1 MNREQLDELIRS
13 AQGKLEE
20 KRLADGSWRGS
31 LSSSAI
37 STAVATYA
45 LFLIDREKYETQISP
60 GAEWLLSTMK
70 WDGSWGDSE
79 ESPSNMTAT
88 LLAYAALYGLEQDPP
103 KARDYLKQ
111 RFGGFSS
118 QKIIQGV
125 LAYYGK
131 DLTFSV
137 PILVMC
143 ALTGVI
149 TKWNKIPSLPFEAS
163 VLPQG
168 LFRFL
173 RLPVVSY
180 AIPA

>member
-45 LFLIDREKYETQISP
+45 LFLIDREKYETQIRR

-88 LLAYAALYGLEQDPP
+88 L
-103 KARDYLKQ
+103 
-111 RFGGFSS
+111 
-118 QKIIQGV
+118 
-125 LAYYGK
+125 
-131 DLTFSV
+131 
-137 PILVMC
+137 
-143 ALTGVI
+143 
-149 TKWNKIPSLPFEAS
+149 
-163 VLPQG
+163 
-168 LFRFL
+168 
-173 RLPVVSY
+173 
-180 AIPA
+180 